1 MIKIGILIYPQVE
14 ELDFVAPLEVL
25 SYINKIKPHSTQVL
39 LISETLEIIKAF
51 NGMKVV
57 PDHSF
62 ATCPQLDIL
71 VVPGGKGRLDAMH
84 NPNVKNFLLEK
95 SKHTQYIASVCTGAF
110 LLAEAGLLDGK
121 KATTYHS
128 AFKELQAY
136 NTITVEKNKVIQD
149 GNIITSAGVS
159 SGLEL
164 GFYLIKLLFGN
175 IMAKEIA
182 TKIEYDIDID
192 AL

>member
-1 MIKIGILIYPQVE
+1 MIRIGILIFPQVE

-25 SYINKIKPHSTQVL
+25 SYINKIRPQSTEVL

-62 ATCPQLDIL
+62 ATCPALDIL
-71 VVPGGKGRLDAMH
+71 IAPGGKGRLDTMH
-84 NPNVKNFLLEK
+84 NPKVKDFLL
-95 SKHTQYIASVCTGAF
+95 SQSANAQYITSVCTGAF
-110 LLAEAGLLDGK
+110 LLAEVGLLEGK

-128 AFKELQAY
+128 AFTELQTY
-136 NTITVEKNKVIQD
+136 NNVTVEKAKVIQD
-149 GNIITSAGVS
+149 GNIITAAGVS

-164 GFYLIKLLFGN
+164 GLYIIKILFGN
-175 IMAKEIA
+175 SITTEVAM
-182 TKIEYDIDID
+182 KIEYEIDID